1 MASSAAKANTPRP
14 QVPLFIFR
22 IHQQPLHTMSGPTPP
37 HRLPSTTLTPLLH
50 HLLAIFHLNLLHFLV
65 TSSSYSSSSSSS
77 SWSYFASPS
86 YQSFPSHRIF
96 PPHNLFTL
104 VTQFRPCS
112 SIYSSVFSSVSST
125 SFSYPHPH
133 SITPTLPP
141 PPPPLLPNPI
151 FDHTA
156 SQICFPAL
164 HFSLRFFQPHLFLLT
179 LCFSCIFLLLL
190 ILLLIFFRSCLPWR
204 NFMNLFIRSSAI
216 LISSSSFLFLSFISE
231 SSSIPFSYSSFFSP
245 PSPSPPSLPPSPP
258 PSPTPSHPPSP
269 PPSAPLLPPLFPLS
283 F

>member
-86 YQSFPSHRIF
+86 YQSSPSHRIF

-112 SIYSSVFSSVSST
+112 SIYSSIFSSVSPT
-125 SFSYPHPH
+125 SFNYPHPH
-133 SITPTLPP
+133 SITPTLS
-141 PPPPLLPNPI
+141 PPPLLPSPI

-156 SQICFPAL
+156 FQICFPAL
-164 HFSLRFFQPHLFLLT
+164 HFSLRFFQPHFFLL
-179 LCFSCIFLLLL
+179 
-190 ILLLIFFRSCLPWR
+190 LLLIFFRSCLPWR
-204 NFMNLFIRSSAI
+204 NFVNLFIRSSAI
-216 LISSSSFLFLSFISE
+216 LISASSFLFLSFISE
-231 SSSIPFSYSSFFSP
+231 SSSIPSSYSSFF
-245 PSPSPPSLPPSPP
+245 
-258 PSPTPSHPPSP
+258 
-269 PPSAPLLPPLFPLS
+269 LLL
-283 F
+283 